1 MWPSRSRPG
10 IVEQLKVVFH
20 CRLFI
25 AAMFVFVGCGN
36 QTDPKAATPPPPPEV
51 LVIEVIQQDVPI
63 YFEWIGTTEGY
74 VNAQIRPRVQ
84 GSLRSRDYK
93 EGSLIKAGQ
102 LMFTIDTRE
111 YQAALNQAMGDLRR
125 AEANL
130 GKTQL
135 DVTRYTPLAKEGA
148 ISQQELDNAIQAH
161 QANKASV
168 EAAHATVERAKLN
181 LSWTKVTAPITGIAG
196 ISVAQIGDLVTPSAL
211 LTTLSQVDPIKVYYP
226 ISEQEYLHFARRIR
240 EIEAGRGG
248 ERTPL
253 ELTLADG
260 SVYPERGTF
269 SLADRQVDLRTGTIT
284 VQGLFA
290 NPDNILRPGQYAKI
304 RVAAE
309 TRKGAMLVPQQ
320 AVQQLQGSNQVVVV
334 GEDNKVDIRPVK
346 VGEQVGKVG
355 TGREYVDYHARAQA
369 RRADRRFRSA
379 ESKNRDGGESEAVRD
394 GAPPR
399 RRSRGLPRGLR
410 MDYSWGHPRHYPHPH
425 ALRSYFPLPG
435 RERARVRVECVEARQ
450 QQL

>member
-1 MWPSRSRPG
+1 MRKSVRAFRALYNRGIIRKVPSSRPDSSCSPSTR
-10 IVEQLKVVFH
+10 VSTR
-20 CRLFI
+20 RLS
-25 AAMFVFVGCGN
+25 
-36 QTDPKAATPPPPPEV
+36 
-51 LVIEVIQQDVPI
+51 
-63 YFEWIGTTEGY
+63 
-74 VNAQIRPRVQ
+74 IRRWEIF
-84 GSLRSRDYK
+84 G
-93 EGSLIKAGQ
+93 
-102 LMFTIDTRE
+102 
-111 YQAALNQAMGDLRR
+111 R

-135 DVTRYTPLAKEGA
+135 DVARYTPLAKEGA

-168 EAAHATVERAKLN
+168 EAARATVERAKLN

-226 ISEQEYLHFARRIR
+226 ISEQEYMHFAQRIR

-248 ERTPL
+248 QRPPL

-290 NPDNILRPGQYAKI
+290 NPDNLLRPGQYAKI

-334 GEDNKVDIRPVK
+334 GDGNKIDIRPVK
-346 VGEQVGKVG
+346 VGEQVRVISGLSRKG
-355 TGREYVDYHARAQA
+355 SSQ
-369 RRADRRFRSA
+369 
-379 ESKNRDGGESEAVRD
+379 ESGS
-394 GAPPR
+394 
-399 RRSRGLPRGLR
+399 S
-410 MDYSWGHPRHYPHPH
+410 
-425 ALRSYFPLPG
+425 FQ
-435 RERARVRVECVEARQ
+435 ECRK
-450 QQL
+450 

>member
-1 MWPSRSRPG
+1 MWPSRARLG
-10 IVEQLKVVFH
+10 IVAQSKVVFH
-20 CRLFI
+20 CLF
-25 AAMFVFVGCGN
+25 FVTTLFVCIGCKN
-36 QTDPKAATPPPPPEV
+36 QSDLKAATAPSPQEV
-51 LVIEVIQQDVPI
+51 LVEKVIQQDVPI

-102 LMFTIDTRE
+102 LMFTIDPSE
-111 YQAALNQAMGDLRR
+111 YQADLNQAMGDLRR

-148 ISQQELDNAIQAH
+148 ISQQELDNAVQSY

-168 EAAHATVERAKLN
+168 EAARATVERAELN
-181 LSWTKVTAPITGIAG
+181 LSWTKVTAPISGIAG

-211 LTTLSQVDPIKVYYP
+211 LTTISQVDPIKVYYP

-248 ERTPL
+248 TPTPL

-260 SVYPERGTF
+260 NVYPQRGTF

-284 VQGLFA
+284 VQSLFP
-290 NPDNILRPGQYAKI
+290 NPDNMLRPGQYAKI

-320 AVQQLQGSNQVVVV
+320 AVQQLQGSHQIAVV
-334 GEDNKVDIRPVK
+334 GEGNKVDIRAVKVGEQVPVK
-346 VGEQVGKVG
+346 VGEQVGNMWIITQGLNPGEQIVVSGVQKVKAGMVVNPKPFVRESAPAKTVAGSPSG
-355 TGREYVDYHARAQA
+355 T
-369 RRADRRFRSA
+369 
-379 ESKNRDGGESEAVRD
+379 
-394 GAPPR
+394 
-399 RRSRGLPRGLR
+399 
-410 MDYSWGHPRHYPHPH
+410 
-425 ALRSYFPLPG
+425 
-435 RERARVRVECVEARQ
+435 
-450 QQL
+450 

>member
-1 MWPSRSRPG
+1 MQSSRSCPG
-10 IVEQLKVVFH
+10 KEKRGGAAFPSLLLFALVF
-20 CRLFI
+20 LGT
-25 AAMFVFVGCGN
+25 GCGN
-36 QTDPKAATPPPPPEV
+36 HTGPKAAPPPPPPEV
-51 LVIEVIQQDVPI
+51 LVVEVIPRDVPI

-84 GSLRSRDYK
+84 GPLRSRDYK

-102 LMFTIDTRE
+102 LMFTIDPSE
-111 YQAALNQAMGDLRR
+111 YQATLNQALGDLGR

-135 DVTRYTPLAKEGA
+135 DVARYTPLAKEGA

-168 EAAHATVERAKLN
+168 EAVRATVERAKLN

-196 ISVAQIGDLVTPSAL
+196 ISIAQIGDLVTPSAL
-211 LTTLSQVDPIKVYYP
+211 LTTISQVDPIKVHYP

-248 ERTPL
+248 ERPPL

-260 SVYPERGTF
+260 NVYPERGTF
-269 SLADRQVDLRTGTIT
+269 SLADRQVDSRTGTIT

-290 NPDNILRPGQYAKI
+290 NPDNLLRPGQYAKI

-309 TRKGAMLVPQQ
+309 TRKGALLIPQQ
-320 AVQQLQGSNQVVVV
+320 AVQHLQGSHQIAVV
-334 GEDNKVDIRPVK
+334 GADNKVDIRAVK
-346 VGEQVGKVG
+346 VGEQVGNMWIIAHGLKPGERIVVAGAQKVK
-355 TGREYVDYHARAQA
+355 TGMVVNPKLSTAEPIPAQT
-369 RRADRRFRSA
+369 
-379 ESKNRDGGESEAVRD
+379 VT
-394 GAPPR
+394 GAPK
-399 RRSRGLPRGLR
+399 GT
-410 MDYSWGHPRHYPHPH
+410 
-425 ALRSYFPLPG
+425 
-435 RERARVRVECVEARQ
+435 
-450 QQL
+450 

>member
-10 IVEQLKVVFH
+10 IVEQLKMVFH
-20 CRLFI
+20 YRLFI

-51 LVIEVIQQDVPI
+51 LVTEVIQQDVPI

-84 GSLRSRDYK
+84 GSLQSRDYK

-135 DVTRYTPLAKEGA
+135 DVARYTPLAKEGA
-148 ISQQELDNAIQAH
+148 ISQQELDNAVQAH
-161 QANKASV
+161 QANRASV

-226 ISEQEYLHFARRIR
+226 ISEQEYMHFARRIR

-260 SVYPERGTF
+260 SLYPERGTF

-284 VQGLFA
+284 VQGVFA

-309 TRKGAMLVPQQ
+309 TRKGAMLIPQQ
-320 AVQQLQGSNQVVVV
+320 AVQQLQGGNQVVIV

-346 VGEQVGKVG
+346 VGEQV
-355 TGREYVDYHARAQA
+355 R
-369 RRADRRFRSA
+369 
-379 ESKNRDGGESEAVRD
+379 
-394 GAPPR
+394 
-399 RRSRGLPRGLR
+399 
-410 MDYSWGHPRHYPHPH
+410 
-425 ALRSYFPLPG
+425 
-435 RERARVRVECVEARQ
+435 
-450 QQL
+450 